1 MEAHDFTHADK
12 KLKLKTIPLE
22 TPTMIELSIERSI
35 RVTLFDANHCP
46 GAVMFLIENDEKS
59 ILYTGDI
66 RAEPWWVEAIARHPV
81 LVPYTMGIKR
91 LSTLYLDTSC
101 VSRENLYQDFITK
114 AEGIKELIEKIMK
127 YPKDVTF
134 HFNTWTF
141 GYEDVWVA
149 LSAAFDTKIHVDR
162 YQHRLF
168 RSIKAKSASAQGPYL
183 NGFAFGN
190 SAIEGRLTNNP
201 ECRFHSCDRKL
212 ECPGL
217 QGKKVVYIVPIIT
230 RVGNVE
236 VQEIGIGQGDLESH
250 SELPLH
256 SDNLKMV
263 VNIIGSTMSP
273 QVKELLLHAV
283 HSRSEALSLG
293 WGTDEKIAFSILSKV
308 LTKVAETKEL
318 SMKELIVDG
327 AEVKKEWDAKV
338 EDCVLGEN
346 GEWLPTRVSFPYS
359 RHSSYKEL
367 RHLVGKF
374 RPLDVYPCVVDENNW
389 SESTSIRALFGDHC
403 SGDQFAH
410 DEEMYLLRAQ
420 MRGDAE
426 REPVPDHNMRIFE
439 HRSSKLILDK
449 DSDFDGL
456 NEQKWLEQLRMLQ
469 PPMATTPANM
479 RGVSPMK
486 GALKREASDGDI
498 QDGGLMIREKRS
510 RVGLEIITRCIKG
523 KKHGTECGRR
533 KIKIEPLSDGEE
545 RGVIKKEPL
554 IERVKDE
561 TDDDLTA
568 DEEGEKEAQEGE
580 SRDTIDETYLLVD
593 LRGNH
598 VRKEASQKRTGA
610 SSLSPEDRPC
620 RNSNE
625 GRSSKGWG
633 NENQKPHTSRSQSTG
648 FEVSSEGTE
657 SNHLIEEQK
666 CSVTTARPTSTYQE
680 EAPPDDITGHLPLPL
695 PPGMGENFDLQ
706 ELREATMSAL
716 QIRGRS
722 WWNVDLQSTRRKW
735 KYEKEVEL

>member
-1 MEAHDFTHADK
+1 
-12 KLKLKTIPLE
+12 
-22 TPTMIELSIERSI
+22 
-35 RVTLFDANHCP
+35 
-46 GAVMFLIENDEKS
+46 MFLIENDEKS

-81 LVPYTMGIKR
+81 LLPYTMGIKR

-101 VSRENLYQDFITK
+101 ASRENLYQDFTTK
-114 AEGIKELIEKIMK
+114 VKGFFVYYFRQYNLTKAQAEGIKELIEKIMK

-141 GYEDVWVA
+141 GYEDVW
-149 LSAAFDTKIHVDR
+149 IHVDR

-236 VQEIGIGQGDLESH
+236 VQEVGVGQGDLESH

-256 SDNLKMV
+256 SDNLKML
-263 VNIIGSTMSP
+263 VNILGSTMSP

-308 LTKVAETKEL
+308 LAKVAETKEL
-318 SMKELIVDG
+318 SMKKLIVDG

-338 EDCVLGEN
+338 EECVLGEN

-374 RPLDVYPCVVDENNW
+374 RPLDVYPCVVDEYNW
-389 SESTSIRALFGDHC
+389 SESTSIRTLFGDHC

-410 DEEMYLLRAQ
+410 DEEMCLLRAQ
-420 MRGDAE
+420 MWGDTE
-426 REPVPDHNMRIFE
+426 REPVADHNIRIFE
-439 HRSSKLILDK
+439 HRSSKLVLGGK
-449 DSDFDGL
+449 DSDFGSL

-469 PPMATTPANM
+469 PPMATAPANI

-498 QDGGLMIREKRS
+498 QDGGLTIREKRS

-523 KKHGTECGRR
+523 TEQGTECGER
-533 KIKIEPLSDGEE
+533 KIKIEPLSDREE
-545 RGVIKKEPL
+545 RGVIIKNEPQ
-554 IERVKDE
+554 IERAKDE

-568 DEEGEKEAQEGE
+568 DEEGENEAREGE
-580 SRDTIDETYLLVD
+580 LRDTIDETLLVD

-598 VRKEASQKRTGA
+598 ARKEIPQKRIGA
-610 SSLSPEDRPC
+610 SSLPPEDRPC
-620 RNSNE
+620 RKSNE

-633 NENQKPHTSRSQSTG
+633 NENQKPHTPRSQSTG
-648 FEVSSEGTE
+648 FKVGSEGTE
-657 SNHLIEEQK
+657 SNHLTEEQK
-666 CSVTTARPTSTYQE
+666 CSVTSARQTSTYQV
-680 EAPPDDITGHLPLPL
+680 EAPPLYATNQNQSSISNTRTTKGIYGIHITGHLPLPL
-695 PPGMGENFDLQ
+695 PPDMGENFDLQ
-706 ELREATMSAL
+706 ELKEATMSAL

-722 WWNVDLQSTRRKW
+722 WWDIDLQSTRRKW